1 MLRAPSACPAH
12 VCAEERSPLHAPH
25 RTALLAS
32 TSPSVMLHRAVSCC
46 QVRKR
51 RHLAAVPSDIFEISG
66 EMNYRTPPRSTRKT
80 TFSQSEDRDMKWR
93 RDCRKKDCRH
103 QTKSHRGLHPDT
115 GFFAGRWLET
125 VSPCRRPDTVSAS
138 AGATKLPIEF
148 LLLLLLR
155 RLMPLPLPSLHASL
169 KPQAPSSCCHS
180 IRQATTHAV
189 TVPTRN
195 SR

>member
-25 RTALLAS
+25 RSACLHIYDRDAA
-32 TSPSVMLHRAVSCC
+32 PRRVMLSGPETTSFCRCSS
-46 QVRKR
+46 RY
-51 RHLAAVPSDIFEISG
+51 FEISD

-103 QTKSHRGLHPDT
+103 QTKSHKGLHPRT
-115 GFFAGRWLET
+115 GFLAGRWPKT

-138 AGATKLPIEF
+138 AGDQAPYRIPPPPAASTIDAAAAAQPARLAEASSALLVLPI
-148 LLLLLLR
+148 
-155 RLMPLPLPSLHASL
+155 PSPRPPPKL
-169 KPQAPSSCCHS
+169 
-180 IRQATTHAV
+180 
-189 TVPTRN
+189 
-195 SR
+195 